1 MDLSEDDPVEEE
13 AAMKKIAWVVSVFS
27 IAFFVHVAHAQFG
40 KGAMP
45 KFYSD
50 FKPVV
55 GGWSEYQMTSKGEAP
70 VKMKIAIVGK
80 EGDAYWYETVME
92 DKKAGKTVSKMLV
105 SGNPDDPN
113 SVKRMIIKAGNEPAM
128 EMPIQM
134 WKQGAKP
141 QESKGKVIDKG
152 KETIKVPAGTF
163 AAQHFQHQESGSL
176 VDSWVYKDVSPYGL
190 IKSQSKDF
198 EMVLTGYGTGAKSLI
213 TEKPQKFEMSKMGK
227 QVPSKKLVSNKEKD
241 DDDDDDGNGNND
253 DNNDDDDED
262 E

>member
-1 MDLSEDDPVEEE
+1 MR
-13 AAMKKIAWVVSVFS
+13 KIVKVVSVFS
-27 IAFFVHVAHAQFG
+27 VLFFVHVAHAQFG

-45 KFYSD
+45 KFHSD

-70 VKMKIAIVGK
+70 TKMKIAIVGK

-92 DKKAGKTVSKMLV
+92 DKKAGKMITKMLV

-113 SVKRMIIKAGNEPAM
+113 SVKRMIVKTGNEPAM
-128 EMPIQM
+128 EMPVQM
-134 WKQGAKP
+134 LKQGSKP
-141 QESKGKVIDKG
+141 QESKGKLVDKG

-163 AAQHFQHQESGSL
+163 ATQHFQYQESGSL
-176 VDSWVYKDVSPYGL
+176 VDSWVYKEVFPYGL

-213 TEKPQKFEMSKMGK
+213 TETPRKFEMSQLGK
-227 QVPSKKLVSNKEKD
+227 RPLNSKVSKKEKEEE
-241 DDDDDDGNGNND
+241 DDDDGDDNGD
-253 DNNDDDDED
+253 DSSNNNDDDE
-262 E
+262 

>member
-1 MDLSEDDPVEEE
+1 
-13 AAMKKIAWVVSVFS
+13 MKKMVWVGSVFL
-27 IAFFVHVAHAQFG
+27 ILFFIHFAHAQFG

-55 GGWSEYQMTSKGEAP
+55 GGWSEYQMTSKGESP

-92 DKKAGKTVSKMLV
+92 DKKAGKMITKMLV

-113 SVKRMIIKAGNEPAM
+113 SVKRMIVKAGNEPAM
-128 EMPIQM
+128 EMPVQM
-134 WKQGAKP
+134 LKQGPKP
-141 QESKGKVIDKG
+141 QESKGKLIDKG

-163 AAQHFQHQESGSL
+163 ATQHFQYQESGSL
-176 VDSWVYKDVSPYGL
+176 VDTWIYKDVSPYGL

-198 EMVLTGYGTGAKSLI
+198 EMVLTGYGSGAKSLI
-213 TEKPQKFEMSKMGK
+213 TETPRKFEMSKLGK
-227 QVPSKKLVSNKEKD
+227 MPLNKRVSSKEKD
-241 DDDDDDGNGNND
+241 DDDDDDDDNNGDND
-253 DNNDDDDED
+253 DNDDNDDED
-262 E
+262 

>member
-1 MDLSEDDPVEEE
+1 MR
-13 AAMKKIAWVVSVFS
+13 KIVKVVSVFS
-27 IAFFVHVAHAQFG
+27 VLFFVHVAHAQFG

-45 KFYSD
+45 KFHSE

-70 VKMKIAIVGK
+70 AKMKIAIVGK

-92 DKKAGKTVSKMLV
+92 DKKAGKMITKMLV

-113 SVKRMIIKAGNEPAM
+113 SVKRVIIKTGNEPAM

-134 WKQGAKP
+134 WKQGSKP
-141 QESKGKVIDKG
+141 EESKGKLIDKG

-163 AAQHFQHQESGSL
+163 ATQHFQHQESGSL
-176 VDSWVYKDVSPYGL
+176 VDSWIYKDVSPYGL

-213 TEKPQKFEMSKMGK
+213 TEKPQKFDIPKVGK
-227 QVPSKKLVSNKEKD
+227 RVPSKQLASNEEED
-241 DDDDDDGNGNND
+241 DDEDGNGNND
-253 DNNDDDDED
+253 DNDDDNGDDNNESDDEG
-262 E
+262 

>member
-1 MDLSEDDPVEEE
+1 
-13 AAMKKIAWVVSVFS
+13 MKKIVKVVSVFS
-27 IAFFVHVAHAQFG
+27 ILFFVHVAHAQFG

-70 VKMKIAIVGK
+70 AKMKIAIVGK
-80 EGDAYWYETVME
+80 EGDAYWYETLME
-92 DKKAGKTVSKMLV
+92 DKKAGKMITKMLV

-113 SVKRMIIKAGNEPAM
+113 SVKRMIIKTGNEPAM

-134 WKQGAKP
+134 WKQGVKP
-141 QESKGKVIDKG
+141 QESKGKLIDKG

-163 AAQHFQHQESGSL
+163 ATQHFQYQESGSL

-213 TEKPQKFEMSKMGK
+213 TETPRKFEMSQLGERPLNSK
-227 QVPSKKLVSNKEKD
+227 VSKKEKEEE
-241 DDDDDDGNGNND
+241 DDDGDDNGD
-253 DNNDDDDED
+253 DSSNNNDDDDE
-262 E
+262 

>member
-1 MDLSEDDPVEEE
+1 
-13 AAMKKIAWVVSVFS
+13 MKKMACVVSIVLTLVF
-27 IAFFVHVAHAQFG
+27 VQLAQAQMG
-40 KGAMP
+40 KGAGP
-45 KFYSD
+45 KFYSE

-55 GGWSEYQMTSKGEAP
+55 GGWSEYQMTSKSEGSM
-70 VKMKIAIVGK
+70 KMKIAIVGK

-92 DKKAGKTVSKMLV
+92 DKRAGKMITKMLV

-113 SVKRMIIKAGNEPAM
+113 SVKRMIVKTGNEPAM

-134 WKQGAKP
+134 LRQGSKP
-141 QESKGKVIDKG
+141 QESKGKAIDKG

-163 AAQHFQHQESGSL
+163 ATQHFQYQESGSS

-213 TEKPQKFEMSKMGK
+213 TEKPQKFEIPKVGK
-227 QVPSKKLVSNKEKD
+227 RVPSKQLASNEEEED
-241 DDDDDDGNGNND
+241 DEDDNGNND
-253 DNNDDDDED
+253 DNNGDNNDDNNESED
-262 E
+262 EE